1 MHSTFSKHMHDF
13 SVSDTGENKQQAA
26 MIGGAAAA
34 GGVGLLAIIA
44 LVFVFVKYRIARL
57 LMNRNKV
64 GDLYT
69 TQDEQL
75 SRRNAYIQDDD
86 TIEKEGSMR
95 DIRQWSDT
103 YFPPVGCRISSH
115 SPLSRFGHL
124 GIVPYE
130 TAHRSEAWGVQM
142 YARKDRE
149 FVYVRKQWLH
159 LQVLAL
165 SLIQVPKCDQLFT
178 ETFTKDNLSLN

>member
-1 MHSTFSKHMHDF
+1 MLMDSTFSKHMHDF
-13 SVSDTGENKQQAA
+13 SVSDTDENKQQAA

-34 GGVGLLAIIA
+34 GGVGLLALIA
-44 LVFVFVKYRIARL
+44 LVFLFVKYRIARL

-95 DIRQWSDT
+95 DIRQ
-103 YFPPVGCRISSH
+103 
-115 SPLSRFGHL
+115 
-124 GIVPYE
+124 
-130 TAHRSEAWGVQM
+130 
-142 YARKDRE
+142 
-149 FVYVRKQWLH
+149 
-159 LQVLAL
+159 
-165 SLIQVPKCDQLFT
+165 
-178 ETFTKDNLSLN
+178 

>member
-1 MHSTFSKHMHDF
+1 MLMHSTFSKHMHDF
-13 SVSDTGENKQQAA
+13 SVSDTGKNKQQAA

-34 GGVGLLAIIA
+34 GGVGLLALIA

-86 TIEKEGSMR
+86 TIEKEGSMQ
-95 DIRQWSDT
+95 DIR
-103 YFPPVGCRISSH
+103 P
-115 SPLSRFGHL
+115 
-124 GIVPYE
+124 
-130 TAHRSEAWGVQM
+130 
-142 YARKDRE
+142 
-149 FVYVRKQWLH
+149 
-159 LQVLAL
+159 
-165 SLIQVPKCDQLFT
+165 
-178 ETFTKDNLSLN
+178 

>member
-1 MHSTFSKHMHDF
+1 MLMHSTFSNICTIF
-13 SVSDTGENKQQAA
+13 SVSDTGENKQKAA

-34 GGVGLLAIIA
+34 GGVGLLALIA

-86 TIEKEGSMR
+86 TIEKEGSMA
-95 DIRQWSDT
+95 DIRQWSDR
-103 YFPPVGCRISSH
+103 YFPQSVAKFRAIRLYGVSAI
-115 SPLSRFGHL
+115 L
-124 GIVPYE
+124 G
-130 TAHRSEAWGVQM
+130 
-142 YARKDRE
+142 
-149 FVYVRKQWLH
+149 L
-159 LQVLAL
+159 
-165 SLIQVPKCDQLFT
+165 
-178 ETFTKDNLSLN
+178 

>member
-1 MHSTFSKHMHDF
+1 MHDF
-13 SVSDTGENKQQAA
+13 SVSDTDENKQQAA

-34 GGVGLLAIIA
+34 GGVGLLALIA
-44 LVFVFVKYRIARL
+44 LVFLFVKYRIARL

-95 DIRQWSDT
+95 DIRQWSDR
-103 YFPPVGCRISSH
+103 YFPQSVAEFRAIRLYRVSAILGLWLMKPPAPQRGLRPVQI
-115 SPLSRFGHL
+115 
-124 GIVPYE
+124 
-130 TAHRSEAWGVQM
+130 

-149 FVYVRKQWLH
+149 FVYVRKQWLRFISRF
-159 LQVLAL
+159 LA
-165 SLIQVPKCDQLFT
+165 
-178 ETFTKDNLSLN
+178 

>member
-1 MHSTFSKHMHDF
+1 MLMHSTFSKHMHDY

-34 GGVGLLAIIA
+34 GGVGLLALIA
-44 LVFVFVKYRIARL
+44 LVFLFVKYRIVRL

-95 DIRQWSDT
+95 DIRQWSDG
-103 YFPPVGCRISSH
+103 YFPLSVAKFQKAIRLNRVSAILGCDVWNC
-115 SPLSRFGHL
+115 SPKRGLRC
-124 GIVPYE
+124 P
-130 TAHRSEAWGVQM
+130 
-142 YARKDRE
+142 RKDRE
-149 FVYVRKQWLH
+149 FVHVRKQWRP
-159 LQVLAL
+159 LQVFG
-165 SLIQVPKCDQLFT
+165 I
-178 ETFTKDNLSLN
+178 EI

>member
-34 GGVGLLAIIA
+34 GGVGLLALIA

-95 DIRQWSDT
+95 DIRQWSDR
-103 YFPPVGCRISSH
+103 YFPQSVAEFRAIRL
-115 SPLSRFGHL
+115 LSRFGHL
-124 GIVPYE
+124 GIVTYE
-130 TAHRSEAWGVQM
+130 TAGTA
-142 YARKDRE
+142 ARLEVSKSTRE
-149 FVYVRKQWLH
+149 KT
-159 LQVLAL
+159 A
-165 SLIQVPKCDQLFT
+165 
-178 ETFTKDNLSLN
+178 NLSILENNGFISRFLA